1 MQSLFPVQI
10 LMIGQRNTAQGTAQ
24 GRKAATM
31 ETWACWVKG
40 PRLASLKAN
49 ICRTFKVLLDSCA
62 GLLNSNW
69 LELFKH
75 VTLRYFRPQ
84 SYKQSGDSEKDNIW
98 NKGRNIVCNV
108 NEVPSYKY

>member
-1 MQSLFPVQI
+1 MYSTRSDIDKWAENHGTRSKEHGSDYEDMGMWGEKNKTCVPKGNKYFNI
-10 LMIGQRNTAQGTAQ
+10 L
-24 GRKAATM
+24 
-31 ETWACWVKG
+31 
-40 PRLASLKAN
+40 L
-49 ICRTFKVLLDSCA
+49 TFCA

-84 SYKQSGDSEKDNIW
+84 NYKQSGKNDKEKIW

-108 NEVPSYKY
+108 NEVYPY